1 MVLVLSQAFHRQHL
15 VLLALAL
22 ALALAPACLACTPA
36 LTKPLA
42 DLGWMGA
49 TVEFN
54 AGGGLLPCPPPFY
67 CGTVAAAMP
76 VVTDN
81 GNVNFGLNVPF
92 GRRKK

>member
-15 VLLALAL
+15 VLLAL